1 MHMRPPPLPSP
12 NQHLRLL
19 HSHLI
24 DVFSSRHLLCLLC
37 LQAFAQVMLMQQE
50 TIAGLMRMLEEA
62 KAEAAAVL
70 LPLTRPPS
78 PAKRRALAS
87 EAEAT
92 GRVRQDRWAGRVRRC
107 LVQLPS
113 STFATIHPPPSSTHS
128 PLPTFPAACREA
140 LIQELRDAFV
150 ALADTSAANQA
161 ALPEFEARIREL
173 HAALEAAGDSGLAS
187 LSLSPAAGQLAA
199 GQASPQ
205 KQPRGA
211 KVHGGADEED
221 EGSPGERWAIPAART
236 SAAQPAPAGGRLKS
250 ALKQPRP
257 SSASWSPAR
266 PAAGRRADQSV
277 AAQASGRTAVS
288 RPATAP
294 GLHLQ
299 PAQQEEEKEWQ
310 PDDGLAVY
318 EAAEVA
324 QRAQSLPS
332 SSGPAAQGAAPA
344 ADAAPQPCSRP
355 ASAVPVPHRA
365 AGSTAP
371 HPASRSSSPQRSRPG
386 SPQRSRPGSPSPAQV
401 SGIVLPFAG
410 FAAAVCH

>member
-1 MHMRPPPLPSP
+1 MGR
-12 NQHLRLL
+12 Q
-19 HSHLI
+19 
-24 DVFSSRHLLCLLC
+24 C
-37 LQAFAQVMLMQQE
+37 
-50 TIAGLMRMLEEA
+50 G
-62 KAEAAAVL
+62 
-70 LPLTRPPS
+70 
-78 PAKRRALAS
+78 RALGCCCC
-87 EAEAT
+87 T
-92 GRVRQDRWAGRVRRC
+92 T
-107 LVQLPS
+107 VQLYILQPTS
-113 STFATIHPPPSSTHS
+113 SSIHPPPSAHLS
-128 PLPTFPAACREA
+128 AACREA
-140 LIQELRDAFV
+140 LIQELRDAFL

-187 LSLSPAAGQLAA
+187 VAAGQLAA
-199 GQASPQ
+199 GQASPL

-211 KVHGGADEED
+211 KAHDGADQED
-221 EGSPGERWAIPAART
+221 EGSPSERWAIPAAHR

-250 ALKQPRP
+250 ALKQPQP

-277 AAQASGRTAVS
+277 AAQASRRTAVS
-288 RPATAP
+288 RPAIAP

-299 PAQQEEEKEWQ
+299 PAQQQEEEEWQ

-318 EAAEVA
+318 EAAEAA
-324 QRAQSLPS
+324 QRAEALPS

-365 AGSTAP
+365 AGGTAP
-371 HPASRSSSPQRSRPG
+371 HPASRSS

-410 FAAAVCH
+410 FAVAVCH